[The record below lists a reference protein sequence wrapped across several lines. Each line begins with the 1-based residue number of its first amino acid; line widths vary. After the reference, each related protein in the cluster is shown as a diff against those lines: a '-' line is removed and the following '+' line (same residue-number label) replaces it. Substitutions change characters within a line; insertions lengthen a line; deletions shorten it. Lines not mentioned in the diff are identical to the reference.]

1 MKTNQPLLDYL
12 ATCSENSLQ
21 AFELVRLNEAAAL
34 RQQLLQQICAIVDE
48 MVEADTQARL
58 ARWICDQRRLAIG
71 RPLHCVHE
79 SHPARRSQEI
89 RRAQPVHAF
98 LLRGNVRSREG
109 PRRRAKRLLQ
119 LLRVPG
125 NPCMAQ
131 KSGQMLFAAAS

>member
-34 RQQLLQQICAIVDE
+34 RQQLMQQICGIVDE

-71 RPLHCVHE
+71 RPLHYVHGGQQ
-79 SHPARRSQEI
+79 ARRSQEF
-89 RRAQPVHAF
+89 RGAQRAHAF

-109 PRRRAKRLLQ
+109 PPRRAKRLLRLFRMPSSSDAALRSRQ
-119 LLRVPG
+119 L
-125 NPCMAQ
+125 
-131 KSGQMLFAAAS
+131 LFAAAG